1 MPSTSVLGKKLR
13 RSGVARSPLPDS
25 DLIGE
30 TFARGIEDRLRPLVK
45 TTISATTSHPR
56 VTRLADA
63 AGAIVVPAMLGV
75 VEIEDADTPGLIAG
89 QSELAYHLVD
99 LMLGGDPATL
109 PRAMP
114 RALTAIDM
122 ALCRLHLDAILGAF
136 VQAIGTSLGRPLT
149 KALRIRDQRQNL
161 SQLRLGPD
169 YIDVLQF
176 EVSLRLGDGGREG
189 GLSLIL
195 PLSALDV
202 IRASIRELDA
212 RAAKDRPND
221 LWKSL
226 MRRTAAAAPVTV
238 DAVLHRQ
245 ALSLSALGDLK
256 VGQVIEIPRQAAE
269 EIQLSIRQPGGRVAL
284 LATGQL
290 GAFQDRKVVKLGTSL
305 DRRVSLHIE
314 RALRPARSDSD
325 TPPQPAS

>member
-1 MPSTSVLGKKLR
+1 MPSANVLTKKLR

-45 TTISATTSHPR
+45 TTISATADHPR

-136 VQAIGTSLGRPLT
+136 VQSIGASLGRPLT

-176 EVSLRLGDGGREG
+176 EVTLRLGDGGREG

-245 ALSLSALGDLK
+245 SFTLSALGDLK
-256 VGQVIEIPRQAAE
+256 VGQVVEIPRQSAE
-269 EIQLSIRQPGGRVAL
+269 EIQLAIRQPGGRVAL
-284 LATGQL
+284 LATGHL
-290 GAFQDRKVVKLGTSL
+290 GAFQDRKVVKLATPL
-305 DRRVSLHIE
+305 DQRVTNHIE
-314 RALRPARSDSD
+314 RALRPGRAEPEN
-325 TPPQPAS
+325 PPQPVS